1 MDEIYIKQC
10 DCPEIQGQWEPKE
23 GDRYFSSIEC
33 GCEVVGLI
41 PRDLSLYMKEKAK
54 NGVVTWL
61 PRQEDW
67 QNILFSQH
75 YAPAIP
81 STAEKVRGAMI
92 IMHREFVD
100 YMEAWKIDQPCEAW
114 ARLYMN
120 RAHNKTWTEEG
131 WV

>member
-1 MDEIYIKQC
+1 MDETYIRMC
-10 DCPEIQGQWEPKE
+10 DCSNIQGLWEPKK
-23 GDRYFSSIEC
+23 GDRYISMRAPEGDVLDFPTLFLGDTLGRIKH
-33 GCEVVGLI
+33 
-41 PRDLSLYMKEKAK
+41 DM
-54 NGVVTWL
+54 TWL

-67 QNILFSQH
+67 QNILFSKH

-81 STAEKVRGAMI
+81 NTVRKIQAAMI

-120 RAHNKTWTEEG
+120 RAHNKTWTEKG
-131 WV
+131 WA